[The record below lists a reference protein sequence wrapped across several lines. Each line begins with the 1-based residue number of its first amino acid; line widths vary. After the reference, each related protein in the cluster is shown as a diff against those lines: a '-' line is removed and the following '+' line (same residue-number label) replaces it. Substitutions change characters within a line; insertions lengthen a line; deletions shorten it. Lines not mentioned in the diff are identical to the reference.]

1 MLDGVV
7 PYPADLAARYRRK
20 GYWQDRPLISHF
32 LEAFDKHAERV
43 AMTAD
48 GADVTYHELGQK
60 VDRLARHLLGA
71 GFKPLD
77 RVVMQLPNIPEF
89 VYLYFALQRLGAIP
103 LLALPPH
110 REREI
115 GYYVQFIE
123 AAGYAIPG
131 ANPGGFDFCELAR
144 SVQRSSSSL
153 QHVIV
158 AGPDAPDGFLSLGG
172 CLETEPSVPA
182 SSLDALSIDPTDPCC
197 FQLSGG
203 TTGIPKVIPRSHNDY
218 VYNSIASG
226 AVNDIRDS
234 DALLVVLPIAHN
246 FPLASP
252 GIQAFLL
259 AGARIV
265 LSAST
270 RAAQVL
276 PLIRS
281 EGVTHLEIVPAMMI
295 RWLDDPGIGSH
306 DFPSVRVINSGGQK
320 FQSATKL
327 RAEQAFSRAKVQEVF
342 GMAEGLLTFSRLDD
356 PDQVRI
362 ETVGRPVCP
371 DDEVILLDEES
382 EHEVPVGEIGELCV
396 RGPYTLRGYFRSPE
410 YNARAFTADGFYKS
424 GDLLRKTP
432 EGNYV
437 VEGRK
442 KDVIN
447 RGGEKISA
455 EEVENLILMH
465 PAVHNVA
472 CVPMPDRVLG
482 EKMCAFVIARP
493 GQTITLAEL
502 SAYLTDMQLARYK
515 HPERVE
521 LVTEFPISNFG
532 KVQKNILSARVA
544 EILQVP

>member
-7 PYPADLAARYRRK
+7 PYPPDLAARYRRK
-20 GYWQDRPLISHF
+20 GYWQDRPLIAHF
-32 LEAFDKHAERV
+32 LEAFDKHAGRV
-43 AMTAD
+43 AMTA
-48 GADVTYHELGQK
+48 GGVHVTYGELGQK

-71 GFKPLD
+71 GFGPLD
-77 RVVMQLPNIPEF
+77 RVVMHLPNTPEF

-131 ANPGGFDFCELAR
+131 SWGGFDFCELGR
-144 SVQRSSSSL
+144 SVKQSSNSL
-153 QHVIV
+153 RHVIV
-158 AGPDAPDGFLSLGG
+158 AGPDVPEGFLSLRG

-182 SSLDALSIDPTDPCC
+182 TSLDALSIDPTDPCC

-203 TTGIPKVIPRSHNDY
+203 TTGIPKVIPRTHNDY

-265 LSAST
+265 LATST
-270 RAAQVL
+270 RAKDVL
-276 PLIRS
+276 PLIQA
-281 EGVTHLEIVPAMMI
+281 EGVTHLEIVPALMI
-295 RWLDDPGIGSH
+295 RWLDEPDIGSY

-320 FQSATKL
+320 FQAATKL
-327 RAEQAFSRAKVQEVF
+327 RAEEAFSQAKVQEVF

-356 PDQVRI
+356 SRDVRI

-371 DDEVILLDEES
+371 DDEVILLDEEC

-396 RGPYTLRGYFRSPE
+396 RGPYTLRGYFRSAE

-455 EEVENLILMH
+455 EEVENLILLH

-472 CVPMPDRVLG
+472 CVPMADRVLG

-493 GQTITLAEL
+493 GETMALAEL

-515 HPERVE
+515 HPERIE

-532 KVQKNILSARVA
+532 KVQKNILSARIA
-544 EILQVP
+544 EILQTR

>member
-7 PYPADLAARYRRK
+7 PYPPDLAARYREK
-20 GYWQDRPLISHF
+20 GYWQDRPLITHF
-32 LEAFDKHAERV
+32 LEAFDKHADRV

-48 GADVTYHELGQK
+48 GAHVTYGELGQK

-71 GFKPLD
+71 GFGPLD
-77 RVVMQLPNIPEF
+77 RVVMHLPNIPEF

-115 GYYVQFIE
+115 GYYVQFID
-123 AAGYAIPG
+123 AVGYAIPG
-131 ANPGGFDFCELAR
+131 NWGGFDFCELGR
-144 SVQRSSSSL
+144 SVKQSSDSL
-153 QHVIV
+153 RHVIV
-158 AGPDAPDGFLSLGG
+158 AGPDVPEGFLSLRH
-172 CLETEPSVPA
+172 CMETEPSVPA
-182 SSLDALSIDPTDPCC
+182 SSLGELSIDPTDPCC

-203 TTGIPKVIPRSHNDY
+203 TTGIPKVIPRTHNDY

-234 DALLVVLPIAHN
+234 DALLVVLPVAHN

-265 LSAST
+265 LATST
-270 RAAQVL
+270 RAKDVL
-276 PLIRS
+276 PLIQA
-281 EGVTHLEIVPAMMI
+281 EGVTHLEIVPALMI
-295 RWLDDPGIGSH
+295 RWLDEPGIGSC

-320 FQSATKL
+320 FQAATKR
-327 RAEQAFSRAKVQEVF
+327 RAEEVFSQARVQEIF

-356 PDQVRI
+356 SRDVRI

-371 DDEVILLDEES
+371 DDEVILLDEVC

-396 RGPYTLRGYFRSPE
+396 RGPYTLRGYFRSAE

-455 EEVENLILMH
+455 EEVENLILLH

-472 CVPMPDRVLG
+472 CVPMTDRVLG

-493 GQTITLAEL
+493 GETITLAEL
-502 SAYLTDMQLARYK
+502 SAYLTGMRLARYK

-532 KVQKNILSARVA
+532 KVQKNVLSARIA
-544 EILQVP
+544 EILQAR